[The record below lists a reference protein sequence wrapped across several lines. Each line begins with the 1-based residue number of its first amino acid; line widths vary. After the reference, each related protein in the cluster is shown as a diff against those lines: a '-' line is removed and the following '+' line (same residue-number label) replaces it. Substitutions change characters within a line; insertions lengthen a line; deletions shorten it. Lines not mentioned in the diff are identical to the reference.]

1 MAGLETDL
9 FRLICHIADLPSAKI
24 TAENL
29 KNRFGSPAGEKL
41 IAQNAL
47 ISASHSQDIDVAVGD
62 EDRSYALQRHNGSMA
77 YFSPNSGWVPVRNED
92 LLVYKVDFGWL
103 LRATMD
109 ALGFAA
115 NAQPQIVMDEKVW
128 FLGSAWLNK
137 RKVPVIFARTVVKQ
151 AVAESLCRFL
161 QDKHAKDPAL
171 VLTSTMHI
179 PAHFQL
185 PGQNRFVKM
194 EDALD
199 LESWTVAFK
208 TPFLAE
214 KMGGSVDQPGFSQ
227 GYRNAF
233 FNGVRY
239 EFTSL
244 QAEILEVMD
253 KAGRAMHKT
262 EIMAQTSSQQDD
274 PKGVFRSGG
283 KYHKAW
289 DVVIKNDKKGNY
301 WLEY

>member
-41 IAQNAL
+41 IARNAL
-47 ISASHSQDIDVAVGD
+47 ISASHSQDVDIAVGD
-62 EDRSYALQRHNGSMA
+62 EDRSYALQRHNGGMA
-77 YFSPNSGWVPVRNED
+77 YFSPNSGWVSVGNED

-109 ALGFAA
+109 ALGFPA
-115 NAQPQIVMDEKVW
+115 NAQPQVVMDEKVW
-128 FLGSAWLNK
+128 FLGSPWLNK
-137 RKVPVIFARTVVKQ
+137 RKIPIIFVRNITKQ
-151 AVAESLCRFL
+151 GVTESLFQFL
-161 QDKHAKDPAL
+161 QDKHASDPAL
-171 VLTSTMHI
+171 VLTSTSHI
-179 PAHFQL
+179 PAYFQL
-185 PGQNRFVKM
+185 PGQSRLVKM

-199 LESWTVAFK
+199 LESWTVVFK
-208 TPFLAE
+208 TSFLAE
-214 KMGGSVDQPGFSQ
+214 KMGSSVDQPGFSQ

-233 FNGVRY
+233 VNGVRY

-262 EIMAQTSSQQDD
+262 EIMAQTNSQQDNL
-274 PKGVFRSGG
+274 KNAFRSKG
-283 KYHKAW
+283 KDHPAW
-289 DVVIKNDKKGNY
+289 NVVIKNDRKGNY